1 MSATRRSAETS
12 DLPGIATLLD
22 AVWADLDQPIAHSAE
37 ELAEEF
43 DSTAT
48 SLADVMVW
56 ESDDGDLSAVG
67 TPCCSPEMT
76 SRGVTSSGACIPRP
90 VATASAPN

>member
-1 MSATRRSAETS
+1 MSATPRSAETS
-12 DLPGIATLLD
+12 DLPGVATLLD

-56 ESDDGDLSAVG
+56 ESDNGDLSAVG
-67 TPCCSPEMT
+67 YTLLLAGDDLARC
-76 SRGVTSSGACIPRP
+76 
-90 VATASAPN
+90 